1 MKMVIVSKH
10 KCHTLK
16 MDGLKKKMN
25 LKLQRRRRM
34 VIIVVDSNF
43 HGNNNDM
50 ILIYYLHKQ
59 DDDSLI
65 ATLCVKYCMIA
76 GRSNATTH

>member
-1 MKMVIVSKH
+1 MVV
-10 KCHTLK
+10 
-16 MDGLKKKMN
+16 
-25 LKLQRRRRM
+25 
-34 VIIVVDSNF
+34 VVVDSNF
-43 HGNNNDM
+43 HGNNDSD
-50 ILIYYLHKQ
+50 ILPTYEQ